1 MPRLAPST
9 PSRHRLAPIAKAA
22 LRHFPLPPLPE
33 DSPVKVQLDRIIASP
48 TFRNARRSQLF
59 LRYILHHAVAHPDE
73 PLKEYSIAIDVF
85 DRDISYDPDVNNTVR
100 VEAGRLRSRLRE
112 YYAAEGNAD
121 SLLIEIPK
129 GSYRALIENRQPLT
143 EPASASPQSPAAKP
157 LRPPAPGRLPHL
169 WAVPL
174 AFLIGLLLGR
184 RRAR

>member
-9 PSRHRLAPIAKAA
+9 PPHDRLAPVAKAA

-33 DSPVKVQLDRIIASP
+33 DSPLKVQLDRIVASP

-59 LRYILHHAVAHPDE
+59 LRYILHHAIAHPGE

-112 YYAAEGNAD
+112 FYAAEGKAD
-121 SLLIEIPK
+121 PLLIEIPK
-129 GSYRALIENRQPLT
+129 GSYCALIQNRQPIT
-143 EPASASPQSPAAKP
+143 EPSPGSPQSPAGKP
-157 LRPPAPGRLPHL
+157 LRHPAPRRLRHL

-174 AFLIGLLLGR
+174 AFLVGLLLGH